1 MDETTTTA
9 RNFVTRELKKMFFF
23 NTSFSLLSFFPF
35 KGKYEEMKALC
46 IEYRDRYLS
55 TSQHDRINKT
65 LNETRDEAEAEESKK
80 IIETSDED
88 GRGLGTN
95 EKRNTMIIDG
105 EEEFEQTVLS
115 TEQIEPLHED
125 EEGK

>member
-1 MDETTTTA
+1 
-9 RNFVTRELKKMFFF
+9 
-23 NTSFSLLSFFPF
+23 
-35 KGKYEEMKALC
+35 MKALC